1 MATDDD
7 ETELEATAEGSPEVE
22 EAENDPSD
30 ADDDELLEKKY
41 DALTRQI
48 FPQKIELPIAALAT
62 MVAAQID
69 LAPQFQRRDVWDQKK
84 QSKFIESL
92 IMNVPVPPVFLGE
105 NAYGKYV
112 VLDGRQR
119 LTALVK
125 FLNNEYKLVGL
136 KVWKELNEDQ
146 FSDLQHKKLDV
157 SLMRRFLPAVVLLKE
172 SSPEVKYDVFERLNT
187 GGLNLNTMEIRN
199 AVYRGKF
206 TDLLH
211 ECAKYKPF
219 RELWD
224 IPGNVK
230 EREKN
235 LTYSRMIDLEQVLRF
250 FALSSAQ
257 KTKPKRAAFKTY
269 LGNFMSTRNA
279 EYEAD
284 PKLAAAD
291 KQLFESA
298 VDGCIATLG
307 KTAFVR
313 NGTLRS
319 APLADALMYALAP
332 LSKTQRDDAKIQKAV
347 QQARAQL
354 LSDPSFLET
363 LAQGT
368 NGKAKIEQRL
378 ELAHAAVQK
387 ALATAK

>member
-1 MATDDD
+1 MVAEED
-7 ETELEATAEGSPEVE
+7 ELEVE
-22 EAENDPSD
+22 EAENDPAD

-48 FPQKIELPIAALAT
+48 FPQKIELPISTIAT
-62 MVAAQID
+62 MVSSQID
-69 LAPQFQRRDVWDQKK
+69 VAPEFQRRDVWDQKK

-105 NAYGKYV
+105 NTYGKYV

-136 KVWKELNEDQ
+136 KVWKELNDDI
-146 FSDLQHKKLDV
+146 FADLQKKKLDV
-157 SLMRRFLPAVVLLKE
+157 SLLRRFLPAVVLLKE

-187 GGLNLNTMEIRN
+187 GGLNLNAMEIRN

-206 TDLLH
+206 TSLLH
-211 ECAKYKPF
+211 ECAGTKAF

-224 IPGNVK
+224 IPSSQK
-230 EREKN
+230 DREKN
-235 LTYSRMIDLEQVLRF
+235 SMYARMLDLEQVLRF

-257 KTKPKRAAFKTY
+257 QLKAKRAAFKTY

-284 PKLAAAD
+284 PKLED
-291 KQLFESA
+291 VDRRRFDSA
-298 VDGCIATLG
+298 VEGCLVALG

-313 NGTLRS
+313 GNARS
-319 APLADALMYALAP
+319 APLADALMYALEP
-332 LSKTQRDDAKIQKAV
+332 VTRSQRDDASVQKAI
-347 QQARAQL
+347 QQARRVL
-354 LSDPSFLET
+354 LADATFQET
-363 LAQGT
+363 LSQGT
-368 NGKAKIEQRL
+368 NGKAKVELRL
-378 ELAHAAVQK
+378 DLAREAVRK
-387 ALATAK
+387 VLPGASA